1 MLFVGLKY
9 CGGCS
14 SRFDRVALVSEIKER
29 LKGKIEFVHYENL
42 KAGLILV
49 VCGCESACVNL
60 EEFSAEDVFII
71 FKKEHA
77 EEFIKK
83 IKSMDR

>member
-14 SRFDRVALVSEIKER
+14 SRFDRVALVSGIKER
-29 LKGKIEFVHYENL
+29 LNGKIEFVHYENR
-42 KAGLILV
+42 KALITLV
-49 VCGCESACVNL
+49 VCGCESACVNMEQL
-60 EEFSAEDVFII
+60 PAEDLFTI
-71 FKKEHA
+71 FRKEHA

-83 IKSMDR
+83 IESMDR